1 MSTQAQRPVYVFV
14 SDGYQEMEF
23 WYPLLRLREDKVA
36 VEVVGEDVDYTYHS
50 RLRYPVLPERA
61 LVDAEVEGCSAT
73 VLAGG
78 ALTGA
83 NREPVLAWVRGA
95 LNSGKV
101 IGITAGSGWVLE
113 AAGIAPAGGPESG
126 VRVLAGGKVVAA
138 GSAEDLP
145 AFYKQFSGLAFK

>member
-1 MSTQAQRPVYVFV
+1 MSTQAQRPVYVLV

-23 WYPLLRLREDKVA
+23 WYPLLRLREDKIA

-61 LVDAEVEGCSAT
+61 LADAATDGCAAI

-78 ALTGA
+78 ALNGES
-83 NREPVLAWVRGA
+83 REPVLAWVKRAMNAGA
-95 LNSGKV
+95 V
-101 IGITAGSGWVLE
+101 IGITSGSGWILE
-113 AAGIAPAGGPESG
+113 TAGIAPAGGPESG
-126 VRVLAGGKVVAA
+126 VRVLADGKVIAA